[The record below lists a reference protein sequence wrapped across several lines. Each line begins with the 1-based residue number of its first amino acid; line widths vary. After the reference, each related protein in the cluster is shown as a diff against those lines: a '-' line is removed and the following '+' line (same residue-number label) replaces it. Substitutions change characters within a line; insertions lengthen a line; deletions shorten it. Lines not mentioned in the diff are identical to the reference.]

1 MNNKIINKTNLLVKD
16 NMMKIYQ
23 MNKKINLKFKIKK
36 LKKIYNK

>member
-16 NMMKIYQ
+16 NMMKIYK